1 MRLLKTFAVSFL
13 LAAVSITAAAQ
24 KRTVTGTV
32 VDEQALPIIGAA
44 VMLNGTTTGAV
55 TDLDGAFA
63 IDVPDGEVTLNVSC
77 IGYESMDVN
86 VPALQDVINIVMK
99 EDAMMIEETVV
110 VGYGTQKKV
119 NLTGAITAVDE
130 KALEDR
136 VAPNLTS
143 MLQGAVPGL
152 NITTSSGN
160 PGSTGSFNIRGTGSI
175 NGGSPLV
182 LIDGAEGEIDRVN
195 PNDVESIS
203 VIKDASAAAVY
214 GARAAFGVILVT
226 TKKGSD
232 KDDSKAAVR
241 YSGRFGWE
249 EPTTSTDYETT
260 GYWSAYIHNMFWKAD
275 DAASVYINYNDHDMQ
290 QLLLRINDKT
300 EHPDRPW
307 VVQERRNGKDQ
318 YVYYGNTDWWHEM
331 FVDQHPTQ
339 QHNISISGGTKKVKY
354 FLSGGYNRQTGI
366 IKARPDVFQKVNL
379 RSKIDFSVNKY
390 IKMSNNTS
398 FYSSVYDYPGVG
410 DVENAIAYSANH
422 GLACFTPQNPDGTWV
437 YGTDFLGYKVANGRH
452 AIYGNDKNINLKRKM
467 DFMNKT
473 EIVINPIKELTITA
487 NYTYRLHQNRNT
499 NRSTNLVYS
508 QYPGVL
514 ASYTTGAG
522 EDSLSEEIDTWNYHA
537 ANLFATYEDT
547 FAENHHLTV
556 MAGGNLE
563 TQYRKDIYAKGYYLT
578 TEYLNDLD
586 LVGLNP
592 DGVAQYEASGGQSE
606 YALLGFFGRINY
618 DYKGRYLFEVSG
630 RYDGTSKFAK
640 GSRWG
645 LFPSASLGWRISE
658 ENWFNKKIVNNLK
671 LRASFGSLG
680 NQNVTAYQFVRKV
693 EVNNFKGYNFGESST
708 VSKYSSLTAPNAG
721 DLTWETS
728 QQYNVGIDAGL
739 FNDKLTITVEGYIR
753 DTKNMLTAGV
763 ALPSVYGAAEPK
775 MNSADLR
782 TMGYELAINWRDQFE
797 LFGKPFGYNV
807 GATLSDYN
815 TKITRYDNPERTF
828 AKDYYVGMTLGE
840 IWGFEVDGLFQSDAE
855 AQAYAQEVDLSYI
868 NKRLT
873 GGWLA
878 GDPKYLDINGDG
890 KISVGANTVDDPG
903 DRKILGNKLATLQ
916 YGITAGFDYFGFD
929 VSIFLQGTGNH
940 YWYPNDE
947 SMAFWG
953 PYSRPYCTY
962 LDDNFL
968 DNVWSESN
976 PDAYFPRPRAYSA
989 FTTGATLSNVNSR
1002 YLQNLRY
1009 LRLKN
1014 VSVGYTVPQKA
1025 SKKIGIEKLR
1035 VYFSGENLA
1044 YWSPLKEHTTHIDP
1058 EAAFDRVDSSGATT
1072 RYNNA
1077 FYPWQKTFMFGI
1089 DITF

>member
-232 KDDSKAAVR
+232 KDDSKATVR

>member
-24 KRTVTGTV
+24 KRTVSGTV
-32 VDEQALPIIGAA
+32 TDEQALPIIGAA

-55 TDLDGAFA
+55 TDLDGTFV
-63 IDVPDGEVTLNVSC
+63 IDVPQSDVVLNVSC
-77 IGYESMDVN
+77 IGYETMDVN
-86 VPALQDVINIVMK
+86 VPAMQDVVRIVMK

-160 PGSTGSFNIRGTGSI
+160 PGSTGTFNIRGTGSI

-182 LIDGAEGEIDRVN
+182 LIDGSEGEIDRVN

-232 KDDSKAAVR
+232 TEEGNATVR

-290 QLLLRINDKT
+290 QLLLRINDRT
-300 EHPDRPW
+300 ENPERPW
-307 VVQERRNGKDQ
+307 VITERRNGKDQ
-318 YVYYGNTDWWHEM
+318 YVYYGNTDWWHTM
-331 FVDQHPTQ
+331 FNDQHPTQ

-366 IKARPDVFQKVNL
+366 IKARPDVFQKVNM
-379 RSKIDFSVNKY
+379 RSKLDFTINKY
-390 IKMSNNTS
+390 VKMTNNTS

-422 GLACFTPQNPDGTWV
+422 GLACFTPKNPDGTWV

-467 DFMNKT
+467 DFANTT
-473 EIVINPIKELTITA
+473 EVRINPIKELTITA

-514 ASYTTGAG
+514 AAYTTGAG

-547 FAENHHLTV
+547 FAKNHHLTV

-563 TQYRKDIYAKGYYLT
+563 TSYRKDLYAKGYYLT

-592 DGVAQYEASGGQSE
+592 DGVAQYEASGGQTE

-618 DYKGRYLFEVSG
+618 DYKGKYLVEVSG

-645 LFPSASLGWRISE
+645 VFPSASVGWRISE
-658 ENWFNKKIVNNLK
+658 ENWFNKRVVNNLK

-680 NQNVTAYQFVRKV
+680 NQNVTAYQFIRKV
-693 EVNNFKGYNFGESST
+693 TINDFAGYNFGESST
-708 VSKYSSLTAPNAG
+708 VSKYASLTAPNAG

-739 FNDKLTITVEGYIR
+739 FNDKLTLTVEGYIR

-763 ALPSVYGAAEPK
+763 ALPSVYGASEPK
-775 MNSADLR
+775 MNAADLR
-782 TMGYELAINWRDQFE
+782 TKGYEVAINWRDQINV
-797 LFGKPFGYNV
+797 FGKALGYNI
-807 GATLSDYN
+807 GATLSDY
-815 TKITRYDNPERTF
+815 KSVITRYDNPEMTF
-828 AKDYYVGMTLGE
+828 AKDYYVGMELGE
-840 IWGFEVDGLFQSDAE
+840 IWGFEIDGLFQSDAE

-873 GGWLA
+873 GGWMA
-878 GDPKYLDINGDG
+878 GDVKYVDLNGDG
-890 KISVGANTVDDPG
+890 KISVGSNSVTDPG

-916 YGITAGFDYFGFD
+916 YGITAGFDYLGFD

-940 YWYPNDE
+940 HWYPNDE

-989 FTTGATLSNVNSR
+989 FTTGAPLANVNDR

-1014 VSVGYTVPQKA
+1014 LSVGYTVPKKA
-1025 SKKIGIEKLR
+1025 TQKIGIDKIR

-1044 YWSPLKEHTTHIDP
+1044 YASPLKKHTTHIDP
-1058 EAAFDRVDSSGATT
+1058 EAAFDRVDSDGDTT

>member
-1 MRLLKTFAVSFL
+1 MRLLKTFAVSLL
-13 LAAVSITAAAQ
+13 LALVSITATAQ

-32 VDEQALPIIGAA
+32 LDEQQLPIIGAA
-44 VMLNGTTTGAV
+44 VMLEGTSTGAV
-55 TDLDGAFA
+55 TDLDGLFS
-63 IDVPDGEVTLNVSC
+63 IDVPESDVVLNVSC
-77 IGYESMDVN
+77 IGYETMNVT
-86 VPALQDVINIVMK
+86 VPAMQAVVNIVMK

-160 PGSTGSFNIRGTGSI
+160 PGSTGTFNIRGTGSI

-182 LIDGAEGEIDRVN
+182 LIDGSEGEIDRVN

-232 KDDSKAAVR
+232 TEEGNATVR

-249 EPTTSTDYETT
+249 QPTTSTDYETT

-275 DAASVYINYNDHDMQ
+275 DAASIYINYNDHDMQ

-307 VVQERRNGKDQ
+307 VVQEYRNGKEQ
-318 YVYYGNTDWWHEM
+318 YVYYGNTDWWHEL
-331 FVDQHPTQ
+331 FNDQHPVQ

-354 FLSGGYNRQTGI
+354 FLSGAFNRQTGI

-379 RSKIDFSVNKY
+379 RSKIDFTVNKY
-390 IKMSNNTS
+390 VKMSNNTS
-398 FYSSVYDYPGVG
+398 FYNSVYDYPGVSN
-410 DVENAIAYSANH
+410 VENAIAYAANH

-452 AIYGNDKNINLKRKM
+452 AIYGNDKNINLDRKM
-467 DFMNKT
+467 DFANTT
-473 EIVINPIKELTITA
+473 ELRINPIKELTITA
-487 NYTYRLHQNRNT
+487 NYTYRFHQNRNT

-508 QYPGVL
+508 QYPGIL

-537 ANLFATYEDT
+537 ANLFATYEDE
-547 FAENHHLTV
+547 FADAHHLTV

-563 TQYRKDIYAKGYYLT
+563 TQYRKDIWAKGYYLT
-578 TEYLNDLD
+578 TEDLNDLD

-606 YALLGFFGRINY
+606 YALLGFFGRVNY
-618 DYKGRYLFEVSG
+618 DYKGKYLAEVSG

-645 LFPSASLGWRISE
+645 VFPSASLGWRISE
-658 ENWFNKKIVNNLK
+658 EDWFNKSTVNNLK

-693 EVNNFKGYNFGESST
+693 TVNDFAGYNFGESST
-708 VSKYSSLTAPNAG
+708 VSKYSSLSAPNAG

-728 QQYNVGIDAGL
+728 QQYNVGLDAGL
-739 FNDKLTITVEGYIR
+739 FKDKLTFTAEGYIR

-763 ALPSVYGAAEPK
+763 ALPSVYGASEPK

-782 TMGYELAINWRDQFE
+782 TTGYELSINWRDQIE
-797 LFGKPFGYNV
+797 LFGNAFGYNL
-807 GATLSDYN
+807 GATLSDYRTVI
-815 TKITRYDNPERTF
+815 TKYDNKDYTF
-828 AKDYYVGMTLGE
+828 AKDYYVGMELGE

-855 AQAYAQEVDLSYI
+855 AQAYAQEVDLNYI

-873 GGWLA
+873 GGWMA
-878 GDPKYLDINGDG
+878 GDPRYVDINGDG
-890 KISVGANTVDDPG
+890 KISVGANTVKDPG

-916 YGITAGFDYFGFD
+916 YGLTAGFDYFGFD
-929 VSIFLQGTGNH
+929 FSIFFQGTGNH
-940 YWYPNDE
+940 YWYPNSE

-953 PYSRPYCTY
+953 PYSRPYCTF
-962 LDDNFL
+962 LPDDFL
-968 DNVWSESN
+968 DNVWSEDN

-989 FTTGATLSNVNSR
+989 YTDGATLSNVNSR

-1014 VSVGYTVPQKA
+1014 LSVGYTVPQKA
-1025 SKKIGIEKLR
+1025 LKKIGIQKVR

-1044 YWSPLKEHTTHIDP
+1044 YWSPFKKHSRYIDP
-1058 EAAFDRVDSSGATT
+1058 EAAFDRLSSGSPT

-1077 FYPWQKTFMFGI
+1077 FYPWQKTYMFGV